1 MKFISIDKTILD
13 YTLYKR
19 DVSTLSKVIG
29 LDTASYL
36 NILGFDIIKRT
47 KTTYASHKFSFYH
60 QDLDLDIELVI
71 KKRSPEVFV

>member
-47 KTTYASHKFSFYH
+47 K
-60 QDLDLDIELVI
+60 
-71 KKRSPEVFV
+71 